1 MYSQMNT
8 KNLTE
13 EQFKILFG
21 QNMMIEPDKEFI
33 EEKLPGNLKFKKM
46 VKKVI
51 YFIIF
56 FFRLKN

>member
-33 EEKLPGNLKFKKM
+33 EEKLQDSFRYKRT

-51 YFIIF
+51 YF
-56 FFRLKN
+56 